1 MTSIVFMVA
10 AFVASVGVIK
20 WVLELITAVREKFA
34 PGIRT
39 IGYRGLSPVDWSLIL
54 MAVEFIAA
62 AVIGVVGGIDVWSG
76 WAFFLTFLGLI
87 ELSFKEIA
95 RWVAIVVA
103 WIKKHNPLGR

>member
-1 MTSIVFMVA
+1 MTSFVFIIA

-20 WVLELITAVREKFA
+20 WVIELITDIRQKFA
-34 PGIRT
+34 PGIGSVR
-39 IGYRGLSPVDWSLIL
+39 RSGLSPVDWSLIL
-54 MAVEFIAA
+54 MAVEFIVA
-62 AVIGVVGGIDVWSG
+62 AVIGIAGGTDVWSS

-95 RWVAIVVA
+95 RWVDIVVA